1 MLLLILKI
9 VFWTS
14 VFALV
19 HTYVIY
25 PFIVNLLAKNKILNQ
40 NVYDINEDLPVISII
55 MAVRNA
61 ENVIHKKIQ
70 SIYKSEYPI
79 NKIEFLIGS
88 DASDDKTNDIIF
100 ECIKQFPKLRF
111 TKYTKRVGKVT
122 IINDLSLKAKG
133 EIFLFTD
140 VHAIPEENTIF
151 HLIKHFKNQD
161 IALVCGNLKNIITGN
176 IDVSVQEEIY
186 LKSEIQLKYNEGV
199 LWGNLM
205 GAYGAFFAILKK
217 EFKRVPTN
225 FLVDDFFI
233 SFNAVLNGKK
243 AILEPKAVV
252 NEKITGNVQ
261 QEFKRKM
268 RISSGNFQNL
278 KFFSPILFSKKRLLA
293 FRFFSHKV
301 LRWFGPIFILLMV
314 ISTAFL
320 FVDSVFYK
328 FVATLVFFS
337 LISPIIDYF
346 LRKCG
351 IHIILLR
358 FISHYYYMNLG
369 LFIGLLKYIKGVK
382 SNVWEPTNRESKL

>member
-14 VFALV
+14 AFALA

-25 PFIVNLLAKNKILNQ
+25 PFIVNLLAKDKILNQ
-40 NVYDINEDLPVISII
+40 NVYDINDDLPVISII

-61 ENVIHKKIQ
+61 ENVIHEKIQ

-79 NKIEFLIGS
+79 NKVEFLIGS

-100 ECIKQFPKLRF
+100 ECIKQFPELRF

-161 IALVCGNLKNIITGN
+161 IVVVCGNLKNNITGN
-176 IDVSVQEEIY
+176 IGVSVQEEIY

-205 GAYGAFFAILKK
+205 GAYGAFFASDT
-217 EFKRVPTN
+217 V
-225 FLVDDFFI
+225 
-233 SFNAVLNGKK
+233 
-243 AILEPKAVV
+243 
-252 NEKITGNVQ
+252 
-261 QEFKRKM
+261 
-268 RISSGNFQNL
+268 
-278 KFFSPILFSKKRLLA
+278 
-293 FRFFSHKV
+293 
-301 LRWFGPIFILLMV
+301 
-314 ISTAFL
+314 
-320 FVDSVFYK
+320 
-328 FVATLVFFS
+328 
-337 LISPIIDYF
+337 
-346 LRKCG
+346 
-351 IHIILLR
+351 
-358 FISHYYYMNLG
+358 
-369 LFIGLLKYIKGVK
+369 
-382 SNVWEPTNRESKL
+382 